1 MLRNVRR
8 AGAVAGLLALAAVTA
23 LGGAATAA
31 PSKAKS
37 PSQAMAEAARHGA
50 GGSGKLTVVA
60 DGLDNPRGIGFGP
73 DGALYVAESGS
84 GGPGPENCIPSPE
97 GGALACFGR
106 TGAVTRITKRGQH
119 RVLTGLPSVAEEGG
133 VAASGPV
140 DLGFSGSTGYLL
152 IGNPGGGTETREQFT
167 DPAARRFGKL
177 LKVSLRGIKAVA
189 DFPRFEE
196 ANNPDGGGGVPPG
209 EPGAIDSNPNGLLVR
224 HRSQLVTDAGGNDLL
239 KVDRKG
245 RISVVAVFPPRVVPA
260 PPGIPGLPPEI
271 PMQAVP
277 TTVVKGP
284 DGAYYVGQL
293 TGFPFPPGG
302 ANVFRV
308 VPGHEPEVFADGF
321 TNIIDIAFDKRGR
334 LYVLEIATNG
344 LLSAGENELPVGR
357 LVRVN
362 KDGSR
367 TTLASEGLNAPGG
380 FVLGHGAAYITNNS
394 ILSDAGQVVKVRI

>member
-1 MLRNVRR
+1 MLRTVRR

-50 GGSGKLTVVA
+50 GGSGNLKVVA

-140 DLGFSGSTGYLL
+140 DLGFSGWTGYLL
-152 IGNPGGGTETREQFT
+152 IGNPGGGTETREQFG
-167 DPAARRFGKL
+167 PAARRFGKL
-177 LKVSLRGIKAVA
+177 LKVDLRGIRSVA

-196 ANNPDGGGGVPPG
+196 LNNPDKGAGVPSG

-239 KVDRKG
+239 KVDHKG
-245 RISVVAVFPPRVVPA
+245 RISVVAVFPPRLVPA
-260 PPGIPGLPPEI
+260 PPGIPDLPPEI

-277 TTVVKGP
+277 TSVVKGP

-293 TGFPFPPGG
+293 TGFPFPVGG

-308 VPGHEPEVFADGF
+308 VPGHRPRVFAGGF

-362 KDGSR
+362 RDGSR

-380 FVLGHGAAYITNNS
+380 FVLRHGAAYITNNS

>member
-1 MLRNVRR
+1 VADA
-8 AGAVAGLLALAAVTA
+8 AG
-23 LGGAATAA
+23 
-31 PSKAKS
+31 
-37 PSQAMAEAARHGA
+37 HGA
-50 GGSGKLTVVA
+50 GGGGLKVVA
-60 DGLDNPRGIGFGP
+60 DGLDNPRGIAFGP

-84 GGPGPENCIPSPE
+84 GGAGPCIAGPE
-97 GGALACFGR
+97 GGQVCFGR
-106 TGAVTRITKRGQH
+106 TGAVTRITRRSQH

-133 VAASGPV
+133 VAATGPV
-140 DLGFSGSTGYLL
+140 DLGFSSRSGYLL
-152 IGNPGGGTETREQFT
+152 VGNPGGGTATREQFG
-167 DPAARRFGKL
+167 PAARRFGKL
-177 LKVSLRGIKAVA
+177 LKADLHGIRAVA

-196 ANNPDGGGGVPPG
+196 RRNPDRGAGA
-209 EPGAIDSNPNGLLVR
+209 EPGLEIDSNPNGLLVR

-245 RISVVAVFPPRVVPA
+245 HIRVVAVFPPRLVDA
-260 PPGIPGLPPEI
+260 PPGIPGLPPRI

-277 TTVVKGP
+277 TSVVKGP

-308 VPGHEPEVFADGF
+308 VPGHRPKVFAGGF
-321 TNIIDIAFDKRGR
+321 TNIIDIAFDRRGR

-362 KDGSR
+362 RDGSR
-367 TTLASEGLNAPGG
+367 KTLASEGLNAPGG

-394 ILSDAGQVVKVRI
+394 ILSDAGQVVKVAI

>member
-1 MLRNVRR
+1 MLRSIRR

-31 PSKAKS
+31 PGTAKS
-37 PSQAMAEAARHGA
+37 PSQAMADAARHGA
-50 GGSGKLTVVA
+50 GGGGLKVVA

-84 GGPGPENCIPSPE
+84 GGPGPENCIQSPE
-97 GGALACFGR
+97 GGAPACFGR
-106 TGAVTRITKRGQH
+106 TGAVTRITRRSQH
-119 RVLTGLPSVAEEGG
+119 RVLTGLPSVAEQGG
-133 VAASGPV
+133 VAATGPV
-140 DLGFSGSTGYLL
+140 DLGFSHRAGYLL
-152 IGNPGGGTETREQFT
+152 IGNPGGGTATREQFS

-177 LKVSLRGIKAVA
+177 LEVNLHGIRAVA

-196 ANNPDGGGGVPPG
+196 RRNPDRGAGA
-209 EPGAIDSNPNGLLVR
+209 EPGFEIDSNPNGLLVR
-224 HRSQLVTDAGGNDLL
+224 HRSQVVTDAGGNDLL

-245 RISVVAVFPPRVVPA
+245 HIKVLAVFPPRLVDA
-260 PPGIPGLPPEI
+260 PPGIPGLPPRI

-277 TTVVKGP
+277 TSVVKGP

-308 VPGHEPEVFADGF
+308 VPGHKPKVFAGGF
-321 TNIIDIAFDKRGR
+321 TNIIDIAFDRRGR

-362 KDGSR
+362 RDGSR

-394 ILSDAGQVVKVRI
+394 ILSDAGQVVKVAI